1 MTNNNLEE
9 KSMSQIMDEIDE
21 SMKPI
26 YSGDLIDGEVI
37 SITDSE
43 VLVNIGYITDGIIK
57 KTDVCDE
64 EANLKEF
71 FKPGDKI
78 KVYVVKLNDG
88 EGNVVL
94 SKKKADEIIVW
105 NELKK
110 LFNEGATLEVKVHE
124 IVKGGAVAYF
134 KGVRAFIPA
143 SHISNSFVK
152 NLSDYI
158 NKTLKVKIIEFDK
171 DRNKVVLSRKEVEKA
186 EIEIKKKD
194 LWQSLKKGEKRT
206 GIVRRLVKFGAFV
219 DLGGMDGLIHNSD
232 LSWKRVNDP
241 SEVVSIGDKV
251 EVYVLDFN
259 KENGK
264 ISLGLKEVEEDP
276 WNNVKYKVQDIVEGK
291 VVRLLDFGAVIE
303 MEDGLEGLVH
313 ISEISEENIVKPSQI
328 LNIGDKVKVK
338 ILDIKE
344 DERKMSLSI
353 KDVSKGSLED
363 YDKYNDNDEGNFIF
377 AELLKNFKDNK

>member
-9 KSMSQIMDEIDE
+9 KSMSEIMDEIDK

-64 EANLKEF
+64 EGNLKEF

-110 LFNEGATLEVKVHE
+110 LFNEGATFEVKVHE
-124 IVKGGAVAYF
+124 IVKGGAITYF

-143 SHISNSFVK
+143 SHMSNSFVK
-152 NLSDYI
+152 NLNDYI
-158 NKTLKVKIIEFDK
+158 NKMLKVKIIEFDK
-171 DRNKVVLSRKEVEKA
+171 EKNKIVLSRKEVEKG

-219 DLGGMDGLIHNSD
+219 DLGGIDGLIHNSD
-232 LSWKRVNDP
+232 LSWKRVNNP

-264 ISLGLKEVEEDP
+264 ISLGLKDVEEDP
-276 WNNVKYKVQDIVEGK
+276 WNSLKYKVQDIVEGK

-303 MEDGLEGLVH
+303 MEDGLEGLAH
-313 ISEISEENIVKPSQI
+313 ISEISEENISKPSQI

-344 DERKMSLSI
+344 DDRKMSLSI
-353 KDVSKGSLED
+353 KDASKGSLED
-363 YDKYNDNDEGNFIF
+363 YSKYNDSDEGNFIF